1 MKRNQNYKKSNSN
14 PFITK
19 KMKYIVVIGGSLS
32 NIGKGLVSSSTGV
45 LLKSK
50 EYDVSFIK
58 IDPYINIDAGRLS
71 PSDHGEVYVLEDGS
85 EVDMDFGNYERFL
98 NIGLSNLNSITTGKI
113 YDEVIK
119 RVKSGFY
126 MAKTVQITPH
136 VTDYIEERIQKVSR
150 LEVKE
155 EDGSYIP
162 DICIIELG
170 GTPSDIESIIF
181 VEALRRLKNKV
192 GPSNFMII
200 SVEFLPKMQ
209 NGDQK
214 TKIAQSSV
222 KKAASLGIKPDVI
235 ITRCDNSLSQ
245 STKQKISDFCE
256 ISIND
261 VYDLPITV
269 DAYDVPNVLNI
280 QNYFDSFVKHLNLE
294 NKNSSSLLYF
304 PNLNRINE
312 KSLDI
317 AIVGKYTS
325 NSDCYLSVVNA
336 LRISCAKYNHHA
348 NIVWIES
355 TDLEEIADCNS
366 LFNNIDAMLIPG
378 GFGTR
383 GIEGK
388 ITAAKYAR
396 ENNIPFL
403 GICLGFQVA
412 VIEFC
417 RNVLKISD
425 ANSEEFDALGKN
437 KVIIRMRNKINQNI
451 EITDSNKENQISTF
465 QTDNKFKVQKNNVGL
480 SYSKNTDLNQEKIC
494 LGKTLDLKTTDSYIL
509 TDEVIEEIS
518 GMKIRSGKHDI
529 NLKKES
535 KAFEI
540 YFSSVISERHRH
552 RYEVNSAYASKLQKA
567 GLLFVGHSV
576 RDNRIE
582 MLELSDHPFFIGV
595 QYHPE
600 FNARPEKSH
609 PLFNAFI
616 EEAIKRKY
624 NDQFF

>member
-1 MKRNQNYKKSNSN
+1 
-14 PFITK
+14 
-19 KMKYIVVIGGSLS
+19 MKYIVVIGGSLS

-235 ITRCDNSLSQ
+235 ITRCENSMSQ

-336 LRISCAKYNHHA
+336 LRISCAKYNHHV

-518 GMKIRSGKHDI
+518 GMKIRSGTHDI